1 MWWSAD
7 RLGASHRVEWSEIA
21 GETGENRVVTRRHEM
36 ARGLLSPGAM
46 TFSHVVDRVR
56 AHFTEMPG
64 LELTMPQAVRL
75 LGFGVDDCRFVIDS
89 LVDAGFLRW
98 TARRTIVR
106 TDGVWSREAESSYV
120 SVRRRVERNTTVDS
134 D

>member
-1 MWWSAD
+1 
-7 RLGASHRVEWSEIA
+7 
-21 GETGENRVVTRRHEM
+21 
-36 ARGLLSPGAM
+36 M
-46 TFSHVVDRVR
+46 TFSQVVDRAR

-75 LGFGVDDCRFVIDS
+75 MGFGVDDCRYVIDA

-106 TDGVWSREAESSYV
+106 TDAMWARSDSDTAAAYV
-120 SVRRRVERNTTVDS
+120 SVRRRSDYNRSVDRG
-134 D
+134 

>member
-1 MWWSAD
+1 
-7 RLGASHRVEWSEIA
+7 
-21 GETGENRVVTRRHEM
+21 M
-36 ARGLLSPGAM
+36 ARELLSDENM

-75 LGFGVDDCRFVIDS
+75 LGFGVDDCRYVIDA

-106 TDGVWSREAESSYV
+106 TDGMWPRDMESSYV
-120 SVRRRVERNTTVDS
+120 SVRRRS
-134 D
+134 

>member
-1 MWWSAD
+1 
-7 RLGASHRVEWSEIA
+7 
-21 GETGENRVVTRRHEM
+21 
-36 ARGLLSPGAM
+36 M

-75 LGFGVDDCRFVIDS
+75 LGFGMDDCRFVIDA

-98 TARRTIVR
+98 TARRTVVQ
-106 TDGVWSREAESSYV
+106 TDAMWAREEQASYV
-120 SVRRRVERNTTVDS
+120 SARRTANRNSASFPSTCS
-134 D
+134 HAS

>member
-1 MWWSAD
+1 
-7 RLGASHRVEWSEIA
+7 
-21 GETGENRVVTRRHEM
+21 M
-36 ARGLLSPGAM
+36 ARELLGHEGMS
-46 TFSHVVDRVR
+46 FSNVADRVR

-75 LGFGVDDCRFVIDS
+75 LGFGVDDCRYVIDA

-106 TDGVWSREAESSYV
+106 TDSVWGRSAESSYV
-120 SVRRRVERNTTVDS
+120 SVRRRG
-134 D
+134 